1 MGLRK
6 SEGTQGGVLANS
18 SPVNLTGHT
27 FHTANDEPKHA
38 LNQLCLESYADQL
51 KRLL

>member
-27 FHTANDEPKHA
+27 FHTANA